1 MRVLVVADEE
11 FLAELIAAGLRR
23 DAIAAD
29 IAHDG
34 REALAKM
41 RLGAYDVLVLDRDLP
56 GLHGDDICRHVAER
70 GLLTRMLMLTA
81 SDTVHDRGEDRMES
95 LGQGLGADD
104 YLSKPFAYE
113 ELLARVLVLGRRARP
128 APPPVIERAGVIVDT
143 ARRLALRDGR
153 PLPLSRMEFG
163 VLEVLLRAQG
173 AVVSGDDLIEEVW
186 EEHTSYRTNAVQVTL
201 STLRAKLGDPPVIE
215 TVPGA
220 GYRLRD
226 RPGPAQRAAPA
237 PTPGSDHR
245 PGGDR

>member
-1 MRVLVVADEE
+1 MRVLVVAAEGY
-11 FLAELIAAGLRR
+11 LAEMIVAGLRR
-23 DAIAAD
+23 DAIAVD

-41 RLGAYDVLVLDRDLP
+41 RLGGYDVVVLDHELP
-56 GLHGDDICRHVAER
+56 GLHGLPGDDICRYVVER
-70 GLLTRMLMLTA
+70 GRPTRMLVLTA
-81 SDTVHDRGEDRMES
+81 SGTVHDWVEGRVEG
-95 LGQGLGADD
+95 LGLGADD
-104 YLSKPFAYE
+104 YLGKPFGHE
-113 ELLARVLVLGRRARP
+113 ELLARVLALGRRARP
-128 APPPVIERAGVIVDT
+128 APPPVIIERAGVTVDT

-153 PLPLSRMEFG
+153 PLPLSRQEFG

-173 AVVSGDDLIEEVW
+173 TVVSGDDLIEEVW

-226 RPGPAQRAAPA
+226 R
-237 PTPGSDHR
+237 
-245 PGGDR
+245 

>member
-11 FLAELIAAGLRR
+11 HLAGIIAAGLRR

-41 RLGAYDVLVLDRDLP
+41 RLGTYDVVVLDRDLT
-56 GLHGDDICRHVAER
+56 GLHGDDIYRHIVER

-81 SDTVHDRGEDRMES
+81 SGTVHDRERGGVEG
-95 LGQGLGADD
+95 LGLGLGADD
-104 YLSKPFAYE
+104 HLSKPFAYE
-113 ELLARVLVLGRRARP
+113 ELLARVLALGRRNRPARP
-128 APPPVIERAGVIVDT
+128 QVIERAGVTVDT

-153 PLPLSRMEFG
+153 PLPLSRQEFG

-226 RPGPAQRAAPA
+226 R
-237 PTPGSDHR
+237 
-245 PGGDR
+245 

>member
-1 MRVLVVADEE
+1 MRVLVVADED

-23 DAIAAD
+23 DVIVAD

-56 GLHGDDICRHVAER
+56 GLHGDDICRHVVER

-81 SDTVHDRGEDRMES
+81 SGTVHDRVEGRVEG

-104 YLSKPFAYE
+104 YLSKPFAYA
-113 ELLARVLVLGRRARP
+113 ELLARVLALGRRTRP
-128 APPPVIERAGVIVDT
+128 APPVIERAGVTVDT

-215 TVPGA
+215 TVPGT

-226 RPGPAQRAAPA
+226 RPGPTQGAAPA
-237 PTPGSDHR
+237 PTPGPDHR
-245 PGGDR
+245 PGGGR